1 MRAGY
6 IEGVKKASFRTDLPE
21 PQITKPDQVK
31 IQVRVTGICGS
42 EIHAYNGV
50 HAWRVPPLVSGHE
63 FSGDVVE
70 VGSGVTLCK
79 VGDRV
84 TAEPQ
89 YGCRVCS
96 QCRNGRPNLC
106 KQKKI
111 LGATYW
117 SGSFGEYVVVPQE
130 TVIRLSDQVSYEE
143 GALMEPVAVGLHAVR
158 HNGVGEDTKI
168 VIIGTGTIGLGVY
181 LSCRLMGAKD
191 IILVDVVD
199 FNLEKARELG
209 AVDTINSAREDAE
222 ARIMELTQGEG
233 ADITFLAFGN
243 QPTVE
248 LAAKITR
255 GGGRISEVAV
265 IPKGV
270 TFPLDQLQVKA
281 LELVGSNMYVRED
294 FQVLADALDQDK
306 LDLKKLVTHNY
317 PIEEMPEAMELMDQH
332 REPVVKILLHF

>member
-1 MRAGY
+1 
-6 IEGVKKASFRTDLPE
+6 
-21 PQITKPDQVK
+21 
-31 IQVRVTGICGS
+31 
-42 EIHAYNGV
+42 
-50 HAWRVPPLVSGHE
+50 
-63 FSGDVVE
+63 
-70 VGSGVTLCK
+70 
-79 VGDRV
+79 
-84 TAEPQ
+84 
-89 YGCRVCS
+89 
-96 QCRNGRPNLC
+96 
-106 KQKKI
+106 
-111 LGATYW
+111 
-117 SGSFGEYVVVPQE
+117 
-130 TVIRLSDQVSYEE
+130 
-143 GALMEPVAVGLHAVR
+143 
-158 HNGVGEDTKI
+158 
-168 VIIGTGTIGLGVY
+168 
-181 LSCRLMGAKD
+181 
-191 IILVDVVD
+191 
-199 FNLEKARELG
+199 
-209 AVDTINSAREDAE
+209 
-222 ARIMELTQGEG
+222 MELTQGEG